1 MPAPMMPWR
10 ITCQALAPR
19 PAPDPVSLT
28 NRILIAMVAGI
39 LFGSLLNLLIHS
51 SGMAE
56 GFRMLIE
63 NYLIDGLFDLVGRI
77 FVASL
82 KLLVVPLVMV
92 SLICGS
98 SSLGD
103 SARMGPIAGKTL
115 LFYLSTTAIA
125 ISIALFV
132 AVLVGPGNN
141 VELSGEAQYQATVPP
156 PLIDVLVDI
165 FPSNPFAAM
174 AEGKML
180 QIIVFSLL
188 FGYAISHAGEQG
200 RRIASFFRDLE
211 AIVMKM
217 VEILMALAP
226 YGVFALLAKLFANMG
241 IGAIIDLA
249 AYFLTVLCVLLIHAL
264 LVYPTLLKTFTG
276 LSPFILINKMRSVWA
291 FAFSTASSGATLPIT
306 LRTVERRLGVHNSVA
321 GFTVPLG
328 ATINMDGTAIMQ
340 GVATVFIAQVYGV
353 DLTATAFITVILT
366 ATLASIGTAAV
377 PGVGLITLAM
387 VLEQAGL
394 PVEGIALIIGV
405 DRLLDMVRTAV
416 NVTGDATVSVIVG
429 KTEKQLDEDV
439 YLNPKAD
446 LNGGQPVEEA
456 IPAA

>member
-1 MPAPMMPWR
+1 M
-10 ITCQALAPR
+10 T
-19 PAPDPVSLT
+19 LT
-28 NRILIAMVAGI
+28 NRILIAMAAGIVTGSIINLMMHSSVAG
-39 LFGSLLNLLIHS
+39 
-51 SGMAE
+51 SGVT
-56 GFRMLIE
+56 GF
-63 NYLIDGLFDLVGRI
+63 IDQFLVNGLFDLVGRI
-77 FVASL
+77 FIASL

-103 SARMGPIAGKTL
+103 SARMGPIAVKTL
-115 LFYLSTTAIA
+115 GFYLATTAIA
-125 ISIALFV
+125 ISLALV
-132 AVLVGPGNN
+132 TAAIVGPGTH
-141 VELSGEAQYQATVPP
+141 VELQSAAVYQPSVPP
-156 PLIDVLVDI
+156 PLVDVLVDI
-165 FPSNPFAAM
+165 FPSNPVRAM
-174 AEGKML
+174 ADGKML
-180 QIIVFSLL
+180 QIIVFALL
-188 FGYAISHAGEQG
+188 FGYALSHAGEQG
-200 RRIASFFRDLE
+200 RRIASFFRDME
-211 AIVMKM
+211 AVVMKM

-226 YGVFALLAKLFANMG
+226 YGVFALLSKLFAEMG
-241 IGAIIDLA
+241 IAAILDLA
-249 AYFLTVLCVLLIHAL
+249 AYFFTVLAVLLMHAL
-264 LVYPTLLKTFTG
+264 LVYPTLLKSFSG
-276 LSPFILINKMRSVWA
+276 LSPRILIQKMRPVWA

-377 PGVGLITLAM
+377 PGVGLVTLAL

-416 NVTGDATVSVIVG
+416 NVTGDATVSLIVG
-429 KTEKQLDEDV
+429 KSENQFDESTYLDPRADQKKRAEETELM
-439 YLNPKAD
+439 PTA
-446 LNGGQPVEEA
+446 
-456 IPAA
+456 